1 MYRVNKQGRVYMP
14 GKALENDLRRL
25 IIDKCLAAGGDRISG
40 ELPVAFETVAN
51 EVQVTVNT
59 VSRTWRRFCTTMVE
73 DPLQTGGDF
82 NSKLTAGDLELIETL
97 KTVKGSISL
106 GELYSAFEDFGDVGG
121 EISLSSISRAIKNK
135 LLSGQRYSRKRIT
148 HVTFERFTRENMLYT
163 QLFINYLSSKD
174 PRKIKFPR

>member
-1 MYRVNKQGRVYMP
+1 MIFK
-14 GKALENDLRRL
+14 L

-51 EVQVTVNT
+51 EVQVAVNT

-82 NSKLTAGDLELIETL
+82 NSKLTAGGLELIETL

-106 GELYSAFEDFGDVGG
+106 GELYSALEDFW
-121 EISLSSISRAIKNK
+121 
-135 LLSGQRYSRKRIT
+135 
-148 HVTFERFTRENMLYT
+148 
-163 QLFINYLSSKD
+163 
-174 PRKIKFPR
+174 